1 MFLFNG
7 WIYLYTIK
15 ISINLYFL
23 FSTVFINK
31 IFDII

>member
-7 WIYLYTIK
+7 WIYLYK
-15 ISINLYFL
+15 LRFSINLYF
-23 FSTVFINK
+23 FNSFINK